1 MCDTGY
7 TVREFVTDL
16 RDLKSRALDERGLL
30 AEAAE
35 LASRLMLMK
44 HNWLRGYMTTP
55 PESAGFPFSRHK
67 LHEEPDHGLW
77 VVAVSWLPRR
87 GPPPHDHGTWA
98 VIAGIEGKE
107 ENVIWR
113 RAAGRLVPTDTRIVG
128 PGQLIAFPQGAIHSV
143 VNRGERTSLSL
154 HVYGRNQNHAQRSR
168 FDAET
173 GAETAFK
180 LKIQ

>member
-1 MCDTGY
+1 VDYSTPDFA
-7 TVREFVTDL
+7 RDL
-16 RDLKSRALDERGLL
+16 RAAVAQAGAEADVLERVQPLL
-30 AEAAE
+30 ARFAQ
-35 LASRLMLMK
+35 SRS
-44 HNWLRGYMTTP
+44 WLK
-55 PESAGFPFSRHK
+55 PEHSACDPDQGFGVHV